1 MKSNSIKMWKNDER
15 PREKM
20 IDYGKNAL
28 SLAELLAILIGTG
41 VNIRN
46 KSNEHYS
53 KSAVDL
59 GKEILALGN
68 GRIDKISRLSIEELQ
83 QINGIGP
90 AKAISITAA
99 LELGQRRYKAGTK
112 QVIKKIASSKDA
124 YEVLRNHVEDLQ
136 IEQFWVLFLSRS
148 NCVIRTEL
156 ISQGGLTATLVDPG
170 PLFKKAILNNASAI
184 ILCHNHPSGNLNPS
198 NADLKL
204 TQKIVNAGNLLDID
218 ILDHLIITSTYYT
231 SLNDQGKMKL
241 S

>member
-1 MKSNSIKMWKNDER
+1 MWKNDER

-124 YEVLRNHVEDLQ
+124 YEVLRNHVEDL
-136 IEQFWVLFLSRS
+136 
-148 NCVIRTEL
+148 
-156 ISQGGLTATLVDPG
+156 
-170 PLFKKAILNNASAI
+170 
-184 ILCHNHPSGNLNPS
+184 
-198 NADLKL
+198 
-204 TQKIVNAGNLLDID
+204 
-218 ILDHLIITSTYYT
+218 
-231 SLNDQGKMKL
+231 
-241 S
+241 

>member
-1 MKSNSIKMWKNDER
+1 MWRNDER

-46 KSNEHYS
+46 KSNEYYS

-68 GRIDKISRLSIEELQ
+68 GRIDKISRLSIQELQ

-99 LELGQRRYKAGTK
+99 LELGQRRYKAETK
-112 QVIKKIASSKDA
+112 QVIKKITSSKDA
-124 YEVLRNHVEDLQ
+124 YEILRNHVEDLQ
-136 IEQFWVLFLSRS
+136 IEQFWVLFLSRN

-170 PLFKKAILNNASAI
+170 PLFKKAILNNASAV

-198 NADLKL
+198 DADLKL
-204 TQKIVNAGNLLDID
+204 TQKIANAGKLLDID
-218 ILDHLIITSTYYT
+218 VLDHLIITSTYYT
-231 SLNDQGKMKL
+231 SLNDQGKMQL